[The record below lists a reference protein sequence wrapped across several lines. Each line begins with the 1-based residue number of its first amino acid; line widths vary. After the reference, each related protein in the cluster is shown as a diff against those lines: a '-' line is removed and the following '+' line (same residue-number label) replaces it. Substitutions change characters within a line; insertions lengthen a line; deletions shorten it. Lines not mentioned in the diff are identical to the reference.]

1 MLTGKLRAFERP
13 LDQIEE
19 PRLVLLRDYW
29 REAAAGRP
37 CLPSAEL
44 RPERFA
50 SALEHIGIVERV
62 VSPRRGHRIRLCGA
76 DIENK
81 DFGIVRGAFLEDAR
95 LPWYR
100 DRLVGEVAA
109 AMARAAPIYQRVE
122 AAMDDKTFAFARLLL
137 PLSSGGGDCD
147 MLIVATIRPADR
159 VVSAIRARLP
169 LA

>member
-1 MLTGKLRAFERP
+1 M
-13 LDQIEE
+13 
-19 PRLVLLRDYW
+19 LLRDYW

-50 SALEHIGIVERV
+50 PALEHIGIVERIE
-62 VSPRRGHRIRLCGA
+62 SPRRGHRIRLCGS
-76 DIENK
+76 DIENR

-95 LPWYR
+95 PPWYR
-100 DRLVGEVAA
+100 DHLVGEVTSAI
-109 AMARAAPIYQRVE
+109 ARAAPIYHRVE
-122 AAMDDKTFAFARLLL
+122 ATMDSTTFSFARLLL
-137 PLSSGGGDCD
+137 PLSSVGAHCD
-147 MLIVATIRPADR
+147 MLLVATLRPSDR

>member
-1 MLTGKLRAFERP
+1 MLTGKLSAFERP

-19 PRLVLLRDYW
+19 PPLVLLRDYW

-50 SALEHIGIVERV
+50 SVLEHIGIVERV
-62 VSPRRGHRIRLCGA
+62 ASPRRGHRIRLCGA

-81 DFGIVRGAFLEDAR
+81 DFGIVRGAFVEDAR
-95 LPWYR
+95 PPWYR
-100 DRLVGEVAA
+100 DHLVSEVTAA
-109 AMARAAPIYQRVE
+109 IERAQPAYQRVE
-122 AAMDDKTFAFARLLL
+122 ATMDDKTFAFSRLLL
-137 PLSSGGGDCD
+137 PLASASGVCD
-147 MLIVATIRPADR
+147 MLLVATIRPSDR
-159 VVSAIRARLP
+159 IVSAIRARLP